1 MAAPNTLT
9 ASTRAG
15 RGTGPARQTR
25 RAGGVPAVV
34 YGLGADNEAVTV
46 DAHDLELILHGP
58 SGVNTVI
65 TLKVD
70 GGKDQLA
77 LCRQI
82 QRHPV
87 KHSLVHVDFIRV
99 RADVAVQADVPLEL
113 VGEPEG
119 VRNGGLLD
127 QLHFTI
133 SVSARPADIP
143 TSIQYDV
150 SALDIGGQ
158 VHVRDL
164 EVPRGVVLVTDADEL
179 IAAVSVSR
187 AAAAEEAAEGA
198 EGEGEGAEGEGEGA
212 AEGGDSGEATES

>member
-1 MAAPNTLT
+1 MAAPNTLP
-9 ASTRAG
+9 ASTRPG
-15 RGTGPARQTR
+15 RGNGPARQVR

-34 YGLGADNEAVTV
+34 YGLGTDNEAITV

-87 KHSLVHVDFIRV
+87 KHSLVHVDFVRV

-113 VGEPEG
+113 LGEPEG
-119 VRNGGLLD
+119 VRNGGMLE

-133 SVSARPADIP
+133 TISARPASIP
-143 TSIQYDV
+143 QSLQFDVTS
-150 SALDIGGQ
+150 LDLGDQ

-164 EVPRGVVLVTDADEL
+164 AVPAGVEIVTDADEL
-179 IAAVSVSR
+179 IAQVATPR
-187 AAAAEEAAEGA
+187 GLTAEEEAEAAEAG
-198 EGEGEGAEGEGEGA
+198 EGEGEAAASEGGAEASEE
-212 AEGGDSGEATES
+212 